1 MKRHF
6 NKNLVMRAEDERR
19 FQSNY
24 KCWIWNKLFVA
35 EDNKVRDHCHIQE
48 NLEVLAN
55 GVVILLFN

>member
-1 MKRHF
+1 
-6 NKNLVMRAEDERR
+6 MRAEDERR

-48 NLEVLAN
+48 NLEVLAI